1 MDKIR
6 DKNGLTE
13 EEFLEKY
20 KQKNYPRPYLTADIV
35 VIGLKSEQKKLLLI
49 QRGGHPFINM
59 WALPGGFSRQTETME
74 ETAHREL
81 LEETGVNSEYISPI
95 GLFSKPDRDPRGWVV
110 TQAYLCNVNFTE
122 CKALAGDDAKNAE
135 WFDLTV
141 KNQTITLDN
150 GDCVISFKCESG
162 KIEYTS
168 KEKLA
173 FDHAEIIAK
182 AVELL

>member
-20 KQKNYPRPYLTADIV
+20 KEKNYPRPYLTADIV
-35 VIGLKSEQKKLLLI
+35 VISLKGEQKKLLLI

-81 LEETGVNSEYISPI
+81 LEETGVNSECISPI

-110 TQAYLCNVNFTE
+110 TQAYLCKVNFTE

-135 WFDLTV
+135 WFNLTV

-150 GDCVISFKCESG
+150 GDCVISFKYENR
-162 KIEYTS
+162 KIKYTS

>member
-20 KQKNYPRPYLTADIV
+20 KEKNYPRPYLTADIV
-35 VIGLKSEQKKLLLI
+35 VIGLKGEQKKLLLI

-81 LEETGVNSEYISPI
+81 LEETGVNSEFISPI

-110 TQAYLCNVNFTE
+110 TQAYLCKVNFTE

-141 KNQTITLDN
+141 KNQIITLDN
-150 GDCVISFKCESG
+150 GDCIISVKYENG

-168 KEKLA
+168 KDKLA

-182 AVELL
+182 AIELL